1 MNGDTQ
7 PAMSDDKHPAT
18 ASAKSAASAY
28 GDLDTS
34 DNTGIDLMHRRNRTA
49 RTTLLHQ
56 FLRPFRSQLVKPSE
70 PFPPGSPRLTP
81 HPSCAKI
88 CGVHERQVAGI
99 WLYDLEPKTSH
110 KTTSKAT
117 TSAAAS
123 HLSTAGEIAHE
134 AAEEDTLR
142 KNRENAEGIV
152 RRIYYIAGGS
162 WREPPSHQH
171 WKFMAK
177 LAAATPGTAV
187 SVVSVPL
194 APNETAQTVFPRL
207 LTLYERVMEESTEKG
222 ERALW
227 AGDSSG
233 GNIVL
238 GLVGEALRVG
248 RTGPD
253 AAEVA
258 RRASVVGETG
268 EKKHGFPE
276 TSGRPEM
283 ERGKTADEIVE
294 FAADEAMPVE
304 AREGVKPL
312 PAPSALLIICPS
324 VDARREN
331 EKIEAI
337 QDKDPILIAT
347 ESKQQAADWAGDW
360 SLDDERISPAVNYT
374 GKDNLI
380 ELLSEKG
387 VKVHGI
393 TAGYDILSPDAII
406 LRERLEKGGVYGK
419 WLHWDKQMHCFPLA
433 WFYGLPESKEGLHWI
448 IRVLQE
454 E

>member
-1 MNGDTQ
+1 
-7 PAMSDDKHPAT
+7 
-18 ASAKSAASAY
+18 
-28 GDLDTS
+28 
-34 DNTGIDLMHRRNRTA
+34 MHRRNRTA

-238 GLVGEALRVG
+238 GLVGEALR
-248 RTGPD
+248 
-253 AAEVA
+253 
-258 RRASVVGETG
+258 
-268 EKKHGFPE
+268 
-276 TSGRPEM
+276 
-283 ERGKTADEIVE
+283 
-294 FAADEAMPVE
+294 

>member
-1 MNGDTQ
+1 MNGEKP
-7 PAMSDDKHPAT
+7 PAET
-18 ASAKSAASAY
+18 SAKGAAEAY
-28 GDLDTS
+28 GNIDTS
-34 DNTGIDLMHRRNRTA
+34 GNSGIDVTHKQSRTA

-56 FLRPFRSQLVKPSE
+56 FLRPFRSQLVKPSD
-70 PFPPGSPRLTP
+70 PFPPGSPQLTP
-81 HPSCAKI
+81 HPSCIKI
-88 CGVHERQVAGI
+88 CGVRERKVADI
-99 WLYDLEPKTSH
+99 YLYDLVPEATH
-110 KTTSKAT
+110 KTTSRAT
-117 TSAAAS
+117 TSTAAS

-134 AAEEDTLR
+134 AAKEETLR
-142 KNRENAEGIV
+142 KNRENTRGIV

-194 APNETAQTVFPRL
+194 APNETASTVFPRL
-207 LTLYERVMEESTEKG
+207 LTLYERVMEESTSKG
-222 ERALW
+222 ERVIW

-253 AAEVA
+253 AHEVA
-258 RRASVVGETG
+258 RRASVIGETG
-268 EKKHGFPE
+268 EKNDGFPSE
-276 TSGRPEM
+276 RPDL

-294 FAADEAMPVE
+294 FAADEAMSVE

-337 QDKDPILIAT
+337 QDKDPILIAV

-393 TAGYDILSPDAII
+393 TAGYDILSPDAIV

-448 IRVLQE
+448 IDVLQDE
-454 E
+454 